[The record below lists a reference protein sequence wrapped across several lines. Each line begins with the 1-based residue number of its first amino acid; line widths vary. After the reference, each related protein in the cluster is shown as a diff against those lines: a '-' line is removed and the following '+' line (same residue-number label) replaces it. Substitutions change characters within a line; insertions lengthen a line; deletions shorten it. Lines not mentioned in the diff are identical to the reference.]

1 MVGAR
6 GVPGEKRLN
15 RVKHI
20 HALPGDPGVYT
31 VCTPGV
37 HRVYRG
43 CIFRWRRRFSCFRPQ
58 FFVKICQKFVK
69 NCQKLSKIVKNFDK
83 ICQNLSKFVKICQ
96 NLSKFVKNCPKGVP
110 FFDPV
115 HTFILPDLSI
125 KYTKNTGVHT
135 LCTPGLQKVS
145 SHYVTLCVSAGNSI
159 FHRGIKNFWWRW
171 QFLIIF
177 DNFW

>member
-1 MVGAR
+1 MCTR
-6 GVPGEKRLN
+6 GVPGGKRSN

-20 HALPGDPGVYT
+20 MFLPGDTNVHTG
-31 VCTPGV
+31 CTRCVP
-37 HRVYRG
+37 RVF
-43 CIFRWRRRFSCFRPQ
+43 FRWRRRFNDFRPL
-58 FFVKICQKFVK
+58 FLSKICQNLSKFVK
-69 NCQKLSKIVKNFDK
+69 KFVK

-96 NLSKFVKNCPKGVP
+96 NLSKFVKNCPTWVP
-110 FFDPV
+110 FFDHV

-171 QFLIIF
+171 QVLTIF